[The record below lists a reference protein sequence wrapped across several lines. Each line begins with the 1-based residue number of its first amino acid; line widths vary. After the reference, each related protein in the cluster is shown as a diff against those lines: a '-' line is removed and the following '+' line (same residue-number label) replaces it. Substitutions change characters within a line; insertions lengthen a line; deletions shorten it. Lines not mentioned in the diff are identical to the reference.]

1 MTADPP
7 TVLIVDDTPSN
18 IDMLRSVL
26 AGSYRVQA
34 ATSGRRA
41 LDIVADQ
48 PPDLI
53 LLDVVM
59 PDMDGYAV
67 CRRLKSDAQTARI
80 PVIFVTAK
88 NEARDEELGFS
99 IGGADYVAKPFE
111 PAVVRARVATHL
123 AL

>member
-59 PDMDGYAV
+59 LDMDGYAV
-67 CRRLKSDAQTARI
+67 CRRLKLHAHTLRY
-80 PVIFVTAK
+80 PV
-88 NEARDEELGFS
+88 RL
-99 IGGADYVAKPFE
+99 
-111 PAVVRARVATHL
+111 L
-123 AL
+123 